1 MFKNINFNLKKVLT
15 VVFSILLILTL
26 VAGVILVRQR
36 QNTKVGAQGVNLS
49 LTPTTTTVNV
59 GDNYTVDVYIDSKG
73 YSVTG
78 ADLKI
83 NFNNS
88 VSQLTSVQV
97 GTFLPVVFKPGVVSG
112 NMGQIVLGCDVT
124 QPKVGTGI
132 LARLNFKATSA
143 GSNQITFNGQTAISA
158 LGQTTNI
165 ADAMLGTAV
174 SQNGPTTPPT
184 ASPTQTAQPTAT
196 ATSTSNPTATSTSTS
211 NPTATAT
218 STHTAQPTA
227 TATSTSVATT
237 TPTGTGSV
245 KPGDV
250 NRDGR
255 VDIVDIG
262 IIIDNYDATVT
273 NANSKADLNNDN
285 IINIVDIGI
294 VIDHYEF

>member
-26 VAGVILVRQR
+26 VVGVILVRQR

-49 LTPTTTTVNV
+49 LTPTTNTVNV
-59 GDNYTVDVYIDSKG
+59 GDSYTVDVYIDSKG
-73 YSVTG
+73 YSITG

-83 NFNNS
+83 NFDSS
-88 VSQLTSVQV
+88 VSQLTSIQV
-97 GTFLPVVFKPGVVSG
+97 GTFLPVVFKPGVVSES
-112 NMGQIVLGCDVT
+112 MGQIVLGCDVT
-124 QPKVGTGI
+124 QPKAGTGI

-143 GSNQITFNGQTAISA
+143 GSNQIVFNSQTAISA

-165 ADAMLGTAV
+165 ADAMLGTDV
-174 SQNGPTTPPT
+174 SQIGPTS
-184 ASPTQTAQPTAT
+184 SPTENPTAT
-196 ATSTSNPTATSTSTS
+196 ATATS

-218 STHTAQPTA
+218 ATATATTTANPTA
-227 TATSTSVATT
+227 TATATSNPTATSIASS
-237 TPTGTGSV
+237 TPTGTGTV
-245 KPGDV
+245 KTGDV
-250 NRDGR
+250 NKDGR

-262 IIIDNYDATVT
+262 IIIDNYEAVVT